1 MNDAAGASSSSPH
14 PLVRVGSVLLLLF
27 VFLLGVKGLGD
38 GFNLL
43 GRDLLEAFFETT
55 ANPFIGLIVGVLATT
70 LVQSSSVSTS
80 MIVGLVAAPENP
92 LPLANAVPMIMGA
105 NIGTTVTNTIVSLAH
120 MGRRNE
126 FRRAFA
132 VATCHDFFNY
142 LSVTVLLPLE
152 LATGFLRRT
161 ATLLATSL
169 EGAGG
174 FQYESPLRGALSA
187 AMAPIERLGEALFSS
202 QGGLATYLIAV
213 SAALIFVALL
223 MLVRVM
229 RSVVQ
234 SRVETFITGVL
245 GSSATL
251 AILVG
256 AVVTV
261 MVQSSSITTSL
272 LVPLAGAGLL
282 RLEQAFPITIGANIG
297 TTVTALLAAL
307 ALSGPNATAGVE
319 IAVVHLLF
327 NLSGTILVYPI
338 QAIRR
343 LPLRAATRLA
353 EVAVE
358 SRKVALLYV
367 AVLFYGVP
375 ALLIFLSRVLG

>member
-1 MNDAAGASSSSPH
+1 MNRPRSGPRRRGEGRRGVRSAG
-14 PLVRVGSVLLLLF
+14 VGSVR
-27 VFLLGVKGLGD
+27 VIAGD
-38 GFNLL
+38 
-43 GRDLLEAFFETT
+43 
-55 ANPFIGLIVGVLATT
+55 
-70 LVQSSSVSTS
+70 
-80 MIVGLVAAPENP
+80 
-92 LPLANAVPMIMGA
+92 
-105 NIGTTVTNTIVSLAH
+105 
-120 MGRRNE
+120 
-126 FRRAFA
+126 
-132 VATCHDFFNY
+132 
-142 LSVTVLLPLE
+142 
-152 LATGFLRRT
+152 
-161 ATLLATSL
+161 
-169 EGAGG
+169 
-174 FQYESPLRGALSA
+174 LRGL
-187 AMAPIERLGEALFSS
+187 RLRVPSGVAIRPTSDRLREALFSS

-338 QAIRR
+338 QAVRR